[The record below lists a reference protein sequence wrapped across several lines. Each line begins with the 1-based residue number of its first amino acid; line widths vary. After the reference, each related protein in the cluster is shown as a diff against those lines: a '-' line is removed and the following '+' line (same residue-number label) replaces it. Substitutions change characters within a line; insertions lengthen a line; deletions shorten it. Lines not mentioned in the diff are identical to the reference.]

1 MNYPTLMLIRHA
13 EKPAAGERAVNRQG
27 AEDRQSLSVT
37 GWMRAGA
44 LVSLFAPA
52 DGRDRRPLLP
62 QPRHLVAARATAQR
76 PSTRP
81 RDTLLPLAD
90 ALGSSIDEQWS
101 AEDPPAAVA
110 AALRRL
116 EGPVLVCWRH
126 DDLPALAV
134 DLLMAP
140 SAPSRWPPS
149 RYDLVWVIQ
158 QVGLSWRLTQ
168 VAQLLLPGDS
178 ARLIPIA
185 RRVAAVR
192 SGDHGS

>member
-1 MNYPTLMLIRHA
+1 MNHPTLMLIRHA
-13 EKPAAGERAVNRQG
+13 EKPAADERAVNRQG
-27 AEDRQSLSVT
+27 AEDGQSLSVT

-52 DGRDRRPLLP
+52 DGRDHRPLLP
-62 QPRHLVAARATAQR
+62 QPRHLVAARPTTQR

-81 RDTLLPLAD
+81 RDTLLPLAE
-90 ALGSSIDEQWS
+90 ALGLSIDEQWS
-101 AEDPPAAVA
+101 AEDPHPAVA

-126 DDLPALAV
+126 EDLPALAV
-134 DLLMAP
+134 ELLLGR

-158 QVGLSWRLTQ
+158 QIGPSWRLTQ
-168 VAQLLLPGDS
+168 VAQFLLPGDS
-178 ARLIPIA
+178 ARPVPFA
-185 RRVAAVR
+185 RRMAVG
-192 SGDHGS
+192 SGTAPR